1 MAQGTSFGKLD
12 PNQPTVIGGITS
24 NGVHRSG
31 KWAELN
37 YKPSKYPKFPIGSV
51 GHILSRSAA
60 KWITDNA
67 GTLFN
72 YQGEDVSI
80 GIWFDESPLKGTVNF
95 VDGRQVMTNSGNCN
109 DASKYIIGHD
119 LTEHRIR
126 ACWNGRDETF
136 PHG

>member
-1 MAQGTSFGKLD
+1 MKQEDERLDAEQAAHGDLARMPGIDAYSTLPEKVKFMYEFGVAHTEGKWFVKADDDSAVRVDSISKWLKEQVSSGKLD

-67 GTLFN
+67 GTL
-72 YQGEDVSI
+72 
-80 GIWFDESPLKGTVNF
+80 
-95 VDGRQVMTNSGNCN
+95 
-109 DASKYIIGHD
+109 
-119 LTEHRIR
+119 
-126 ACWNGRDETF
+126 
-136 PHG
+136 